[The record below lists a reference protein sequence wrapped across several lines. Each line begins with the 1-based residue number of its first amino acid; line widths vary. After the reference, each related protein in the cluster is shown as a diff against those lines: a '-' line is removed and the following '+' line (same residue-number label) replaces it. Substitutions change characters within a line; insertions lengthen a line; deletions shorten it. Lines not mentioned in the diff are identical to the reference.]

1 MQTLGRGLLSSKT
14 KRALAILVSA
24 SLSLVGVT
32 AMSPPANAGTNVDV
46 FYSGNTIGTGVP
58 VGITVDR
65 DVIPLPPAASV
76 TGSRTGYSFGGWSL
90 VSGGP
95 ALAGSSLALTNTATR
110 LDLFAVWNT
119 TILYNTNGA
128 TSGSL
133 VNSKTSDTYRF
144 GQTIDLPGAGTL
156 SRTGFAFGG
165 WMSAS
170 LGTVRFA
177 TYSASSS
184 ELGNPTLFASW
195 IKTVSFN
202 ANSATIGTTPISQTM
217 IAGSN
222 GFRLPTISDMTLRK
236 PGFDFLGWSTTATG
250 SVISNPGSYTPA
262 ASQET
267 LFAIWRVQSSK
278 ATTRVFFNPGKST
291 LRASQKLLLRDL
303 VDTMRGKTSIRLALT
318 ATYPRSA
325 ARSLGKARNTAV
337 VNYLKTLGVVA
348 TYDRSNELGR
358 GVQSAA
364 KKNNRVSLGAS
375 WVNPN

>member
-1 MQTLGRGLLSSKT
+1 MQTLVRGPFSRRT
-14 KRALAILVSA
+14 KRALAIFVSA

-32 AMSPPANAGTNVDV
+32 ALSSPANAGTNVDV
-46 FYSGNTIGTGVP
+46 FYSGNTIGTAVP
-58 VGITVDR
+58 ASITVDR

-76 TGSRTGYSFGGWSL
+76 TGSRTGYSFGGWSF
-90 VSGGP
+90 VAGGP
-95 ALAGSSLALTNTATR
+95 ALAGSSLALTNTASR

-133 VNSKTSDTYRF
+133 ANSKTSDTYRF
-144 GQTIDLPGAGTL
+144 GQTIELPGAGTL
-156 SRTGFAFGG
+156 TRTGYAFGG

-170 LGTVRFA
+170 LGTVRFT
-177 TYSASSS
+177 TYSASST

-202 ANSATIGTTPISQTM
+202 SNSATIGTTPPNQIM

-303 VDTMRGKTSIRLALT
+303 VDTMRGKTSIKLT
-318 ATYPRSA
+318 LSATYPRTA

-348 TYDRSNELGR
+348 TYERSNELGR
-358 GVQSAA
+358 GVRSDA